1 MHKLTISALIAT
13 TMLLVMIGCSQGNI
27 DVQGETLLD
36 KNWGRSYETSKYNQ
50 IANPDAGKTIMPAE
64 GFNGNASNNTVERYQ
79 QSFKEKKDTEVT
91 NILKLQ

>member
-1 MHKLTISALIAT
+1 MHKLNINALIAT
-13 TMLLVMIGCSQGNI
+13 TMLLVMIGCSHGNI

-36 KNWGRSYETSKYNQ
+36 KNWGRSYETAKYNQ

-64 GFNGNASNNTVERYQ
+64 GFNGNAANNTVENYQ
-79 QSFKEKKDTEVT
+79 QTFKERKDTEVT